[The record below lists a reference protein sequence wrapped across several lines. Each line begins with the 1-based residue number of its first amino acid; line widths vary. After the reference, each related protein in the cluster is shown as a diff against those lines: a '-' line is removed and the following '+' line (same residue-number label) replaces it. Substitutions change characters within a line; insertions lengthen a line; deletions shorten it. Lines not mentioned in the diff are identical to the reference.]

1 MIELLAA
8 VTGASISVAAM
19 GLMGRSNRAQSQQ
32 VAVVRLTSAVEHIA
46 TQLEVMHLDLREER
60 KEFFGRL
67 NTVEQRVSKLEAQ
80 PRI

>member
-1 MIELLAA
+1 MIEIFAA
-8 VTGASISVAAM
+8 VAGASLSWAAM
-19 GLMGRSNRAQSQQ
+19 GSMGRSNRAQSQQ

-67 NTVEQRVSKLEAQ
+67 NNVEQRVSKLEG
-80 PRI
+80 R

>member
-19 GLMGRSNRAQSQQ
+19 GLMGRSNRAQRQQ

-67 NTVEQRVSKLEAQ
+67 NNVEQRVSKLEG
-80 PRI
+80 R

>member
-8 VTGASISVAAM
+8 VTGAFISVAAM

-67 NTVEQRVSKLEAQ
+67 NNVEQRVSKLEG
-80 PRI
+80 R

>member
-1 MIELLAA
+1 MIEIFAA
-8 VTGASISVAAM
+8 VAGASLSWAAM
-19 GLMGRSNRAQSQQ
+19 GSMGRSNRAQSQQ
-32 VAVVRLTSAVEHIA
+32 EAVVRLTSAVEHIA

-67 NTVEQRVSKLEAQ
+67 NSVEQRVSKLEVQ